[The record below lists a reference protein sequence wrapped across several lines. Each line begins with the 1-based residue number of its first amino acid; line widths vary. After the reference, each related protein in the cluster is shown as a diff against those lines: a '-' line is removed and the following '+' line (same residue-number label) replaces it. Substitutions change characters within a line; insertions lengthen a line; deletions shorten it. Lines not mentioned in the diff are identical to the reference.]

1 MNYVV
6 ISYHFLYRR
15 PHLPKLI
22 KKAKISKDIDDDWS
36 TTEAREEWA
45 ALEALEEANKKV
57 VQRLYKQKLNEWKEM
72 KSRGIFDK
80 VLSNGEYDQET
91 MHEIDEIKND
101 VWKRDNLD
109 LKDFAMI
116 DVPVKPVDEKK
127 KAISDMIE
135 KLKKY
140 EELPKNESSLL
151 VYSLLN
157 EIKDKNLLDQNLV
170 QNVMMALSRTDS
182 NQLST
187 TAFKM
192 TVQWT
197 QQDVIVLTSK
207 FFLKYGTS
215 CAANGLIE
223 TAEIVASYIDD
234 STVESSTSLLPC
246 KICIELQKIS
256 KARKSRGKVLSST
269 IANRKR
275 AATLSSDFLVY
286 EKTCLEHIRAYL
298 NDLVASMSNFSVS
311 EINIVIR
318 SLGRRKLTA
327 EIFELMDAMRDSGL
341 EPDDET
347 LEFLANALVYSV
359 DEVATARSMGGLPPA
374 NISTPEVLFA
384 GRSNVGKSSLVN
396 MICNRKAL
404 ASTSATPGHTKQF
417 HFYCVNKDR
426 TDVPSFYLVDVPGLG
441 YAESSNN
448 TIDSWRS
455 LLLRYVSVRDSL
467 RSVWHLVDSR
477 HGLTA
482 VDTQVID
489 MVKNAA
495 LSRAAE
501 GKKDFTYTL
510 ILTKADKATEK
521 QLRQT
526 RADIA
531 KGTAELVETLGL
543 EGSGIPMVLTSSVSK
558 AGRDGV
564 WRLLQELIG
573 H

>member
-1 MNYVV
+1 MTR
-6 ISYHFLYRR
+6 HFS
-15 PHLPKLI
+15 HKLLLSKEI
-22 KKAKISKDIDDDWS
+22 IDEWNTDEAKA
-36 TTEAREEWA
+36 EWA
-45 ALEALEEANKKV
+45 ALESLEESNKKV
-57 VQRLYKQKLNEWKEM
+57 VQRLFKQKLDEWKEM
-72 KSRGIFDK
+72 KSRGLFEK
-80 VLSNGEYDQET
+80 MQSNGEYDEDSMQE
-91 MHEIDEIKND
+91 INEIKSNI
-101 VWKRDNLD
+101 WKRDNLD

-116 DVPVKPVDEKK
+116 DVPFKPPVDEKK
-127 KAISDMIE
+127 KAVNDILE

-140 EELPKNESSLL
+140 EDLPKNESSLL

-157 EIKDKNLLDQNLV
+157 EIKDKSLFEGPLIQE
-170 QNVMMALSRTDS
+170 VMMALSRTDS
-182 NQLST
+182 AQLST

-192 TVQWT
+192 TLLWGKQE
-197 QQDVIVLTSK
+197 VLTPSLPSK
-207 FFLKYGTS
+207 FFIKYATS

-223 TAEIVASYIDD
+223 TAEAVTTYIED
-234 STVESSTSLLPC
+234 SETESAASLLPC
-246 KICIELQKIS
+246 KICLELQRLS
-256 KARKSRGKVLSST
+256 KARKSRGKVIGSAV
-269 IANRKR
+269 ANKKR
-275 AATLSSDFLVY
+275 ALSLSSDFLVY
-286 EKTCLEHIRAYL
+286 EKECLQRVGDFLSQLISHISEY
-298 NDLVASMSNFSVS
+298 SVS

-318 SLGRRKLTA
+318 SLGRRKLTT
-327 EIFELMDAMRDSGL
+327 EIFDLMDAMRASGV
-341 EPDDET
+341 EPNDET

-359 DEVATARSMGGLPPA
+359 EEVATARSMGGLPPA

-426 TDVPSFYLVDVPGLG
+426 VDVPSFYLVDVPGLG
-441 YAESSNN
+441 YAESANN

-482 VDTQVID
+482 VDRQVIE
-489 MVKNAA
+489 MVTNAA
-495 LSRAAE
+495 HTRATD
-501 GKKDFTYTL
+501 GKAAFNYTL

-531 KGTAELVETLGL
+531 VGTAELVATLGL
-543 EGSGIPMVLTSSVSK
+543 TGSGVPTVLTSSVSK

-564 WRLLQELIG
+564 WRLLQDLIG